1 MPEFALTKDGT
12 SISEVRMF
20 DVRPPDPAA
29 NSKPWHWLEV
39 QRVDGEPGGWEID
52 LANGVAVYRRPSS
65 AAQVRRDGSFREFM
79 GLFSQAEKLAIVN
92 AKKTDA
98 QLELWLMEAGG
109 AEFVSLDDDTLITGM
124 GYLVAQ
130 GLLTSARAAEI
141 LGADFDAQ
149 T

>member
-12 SISEVRMF
+12 SIAEVRRF
-20 DVRPPDPAA
+20 DARPPDPAA

-39 QRVDGEPGGWEID
+39 QRVDGEPEGWEID
-52 LANGVAVYRRPSS
+52 LASGVAVHRRLIS
-65 AAQVRRDGSFREFM
+65 AAQVRRNGSFREFM
-79 GLFSQAEKLAIVN
+79 GLFSQAEKIAIIE
-92 AKKTDA
+92 AKATDA

-109 AEFVSLDDDTLITGM
+109 AEFVSLDDATLATGM
-124 GYLVAQ
+124 GYLVQQ